1 MTTPAATVAIGSTVT
16 IEAPNRCRSV
26 MITRSVRDT
35 ASREESLNNRLR
47 TASAQMLSE
56 RPEVL
61 HAAFYMG
68 RRADGMGGGR
78 QLMACSEISRNDY

>member
-1 MTTPAATVAIGSTVT
+1 MPDEMVAIGITIT
-16 IEAPNRCRSV
+16 IEVPDRCRSV
-26 MITRSVRDT
+26 MTTRSVHDT
-35 ASREESLNNRLR
+35 ASREESLNNRRR

-68 RRADGMGGGR
+68 R
-78 QLMACSEISRNDY
+78 

>member
-1 MTTPAATVAIGSTVT
+1 MPGEMVTIGITIA

-35 ASREESLNNRLR
+35 ACREESLNNCLR

-68 RRADGMGGGR
+68 R
-78 QLMACSEISRNDY
+78 